1 MIAVI
6 YVPEKNIH
14 QLKLNQKAIVTSDN
28 LKENQFEGWI
38 KRISPVVDP
47 ASGTFKV
54 TVGVKNASHLLKPG
68 MFINVQ
74 IIIDTH
80 KDAILIPKT
89 AIVYENEYMN
99 VFIVKDS
106 LAHKIRLSAGFQ
118 DNEKVESLERIN
130 AGDKVVVVGQAG
142 MKDKTRVAIVRER
155 SKK

>member
-1 MIAVI
+1 
-6 YVPEKNIH
+6 
-14 QLKLNQKAIVTSDN
+14 
-28 LKENQFEGWI
+28 
-38 KRISPVVDP
+38 VDP